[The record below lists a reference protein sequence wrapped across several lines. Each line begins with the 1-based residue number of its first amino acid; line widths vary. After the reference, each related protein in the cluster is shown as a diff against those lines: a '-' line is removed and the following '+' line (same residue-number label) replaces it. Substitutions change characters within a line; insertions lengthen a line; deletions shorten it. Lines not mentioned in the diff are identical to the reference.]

1 LYPTRGVG
9 GSTPAPPPLRWL
21 LGGLVTSLLTALLL
35 SALSPALAAT
45 PAEILAE
52 VKAANESTSSIQKV
66 QLQITGKSGSTK
78 EKELQMKAKVVDGL
92 RLSHVRVLSPSDEA
106 GTEFLQLEKKG
117 AADEVWTFIPAMK
130 TTMGISGA
138 ARKGAFMGS
147 DFTYEDLE
155 LDPDLG
161 THTLVSEDDSSWV
174 IETVPG
180 DSKQYG
186 KLVSTV
192 DKGKKVAT
200 KVEFFDTKG
209 EPFKV
214 LEVVEFAE
222 EGGRTLAKKSV
233 MRNLKKGT
241 SSTMLVV
248 EQRLDVGDDEL
259 PADAFTKAALGR

>member
-1 LYPTRGVG
+1 M
-9 GSTPAPPPLRWL
+9 
-21 LGGLVTSLLTALLL
+21 TSLFAVLLFA
-35 SALSPALAAT
+35 SQALAAT
-45 PAEILAE
+45 PAEIMAE
-52 VKAANESTSSIQKV
+52 VKSANETTTSVQKV
-66 QLQITGKSGSTK
+66 ELVITGKSGSTK
-78 EKELQMKAKVVDGL
+78 TKELEMKAKVKDGL

-155 LDPDLG
+155 LDPELG
-161 THTLVSEDDSSWV
+161 THTLQSETDTHWV
-174 IETVPG
+174 IETVPS

-186 KLVSTV
+186 KVVSTI
-192 DKGKKVAT
+192 DKAKKVAT
-200 KVEFFDTKG
+200 KVDFYDTKG

-214 LEVVEFAE
+214 LEIQEMSS
-222 EGGRTLAKKSV
+222 EGGRNLAKKTE

-241 SSTMLVV
+241 SSTLLVK
-248 EQRLDVGDDEL
+248 EQRIDVGDEEL
-259 PADAFTKAALGR
+259 PDDAFTKGALGR